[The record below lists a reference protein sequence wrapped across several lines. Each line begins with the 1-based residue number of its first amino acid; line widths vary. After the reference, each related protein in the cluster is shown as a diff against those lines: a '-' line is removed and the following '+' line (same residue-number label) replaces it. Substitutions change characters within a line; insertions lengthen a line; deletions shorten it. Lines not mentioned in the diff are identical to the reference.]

1 MAACDCKESVSMVNN
16 YDEALEFAKK
26 LAIEARNIALKYYKT
41 DLVFETK
48 SDASPVTVADK
59 QVNQLVVSGVQE
71 HFPEDGVL
79 GEEQSWHEER
89 SRLWVCDPIDGTIA
103 FSMGEPAFMFSLALV
118 ENGKPIVA
126 VTCDLANGDL
136 FWATKGGGSFLNDKP
151 VKVSSRQ
158 LKSAWLAFPTNL
170 KWLYSY
176 QSKYQ
181 ALASAS
187 YQTNIIHGGV
197 FKGMLVAQ
205 GLADAVIYPDSTNA
219 WDMAAVK
226 LIVDEAGGKMTNIAG
241 QEHRYDENLTGGII
255 ISNGVVHEPIL
266 EIMNDT
272 K

>member
-176 QSKYQ
+176 QSKY
-181 ALASAS
+181 
-187 YQTNIIHGGV
+187 
-197 FKGMLVAQ
+197 
-205 GLADAVIYPDSTNA
+205 STNA